1 MLTRNWPW
9 FWRSTRTNR
18 TEGGNPNRRLPI
30 GNSGQL
36 YSLRTG
42 LQKINNGASQALVVV
57 TAFILR
63 DGVGKHCTW
72 HCLTV
77 LRAATPSSC
86 PRRYLREVYVLGK
99 DHSPVGKVMLV
110 SSLFLEDQEAPRAI
124 PSLPGPE
131 CFGGTWPRSP
141 AHRLVRLCPA
151 GHISPCPQ
159 LVHLYA
165 VRKRQL
171 DLIFAWKK
179 RVFLW
184 TSNNELRATSLM
196 HSPSKYALSGNA
208 RFPPLLLPRSSS
220 SALPPKQ
227 AQMATRSHA
236 VPRCLR
242 RFQQ

>member
-9 FWRSTRTNR
+9 FWRSTGTNR

-124 PSLPGPE
+124 PSLSGPE
-131 CFGGTWPRSP
+131 CFGGTWPPSP
-141 AHRLVRLCPA
+141 AHLLVRLCPA

-236 VPRCLR
+236 VPRCLQ